1 MGGTVISFNYPRH
14 LAVWTYFA
22 SCISWFIQCGWGQNK
37 STKSAAQYIFGD
49 RVCKSMVWSTTA
61 VTALLLSFDN
71 RLSVRESLL
80 ADEILFLVVI
90 PLLTLSILCRN
101 SAAPYRSIRK
111 LNALQFALAGTV
123 PLGTLMLYFLAQ
135 RRSNKNGAQHT
146 YGTSARPLRITLL
159 FMILFYIY
167 L

>member
-1 MGGTVISFNYPRH
+1 MGGTAISLNYPRH
-14 LAVWTYFA
+14 LAIWTYSA
-22 SCISWFIQCGWGQNK
+22 SCVSWMIQYASGKNEL
-37 STKSAAQYIFGD
+37 QYIFGD

-90 PLLTLSILCRN
+90 PLLTLSILCR
-101 SAAPYRSIRK
+101 SSIHYTSSSK
-111 LNALQFALAGTV
+111 ISGLQYAIAGSV
-123 PLGTLMLYFLAQ
+123 PVGTLILYFLAQ
-135 RRSNKNGAQHT
+135 KRCRKKGAQET
-146 YGTSARPLRITLL
+146 YGKSARPLQITLL